1 MKNYLAKGDT
11 IEFTAAADV
20 TSGEGVLLGS
30 LFGVAT
36 GDVANGE
43 RGTMKLTGI
52 FDLPKAASQSWSPGD
67 LIYWDAGNSVCTKTA
82 STHKRIG
89 AAVTSVAGGANDIIG
104 RVRLNGAAVN

>member
-1 MKNYLAKGDT
+1 MKNFIAKGDI
-11 IEFTAAADV
+11 IEFTASADI
-20 TSGEGVLLGS
+20 TSGDGVLLGS

-36 GDVANGE
+36 GDVANGDN
-43 RGTMKLTGI
+43 GSLKLTGV
-52 FDLPKAASQSWSPGD
+52 FDLPKAASQAWSPGD
-67 LIYWDAGNSVCTKTA
+67 PIYWDAGNSVCTKTA